1 MAGHQQE
8 VDEVLDLAY
17 SCKKGWDALDTSCDK
32 VCSIQRGPLWSVVV
46 RVPKLVKLL
55 LEASAGGLLVS
66 SKQSCV
72 ICRLHC
78 LLACEKP
85 WGCRVRKGLA
95 PFTMVTGRI

>member
-32 VCSIQRGPLWSVVV
+32 VYSIQRRSLWY
-46 RVPKLVKLL
+46 VPKLVKLL
-55 LEASAGGLLVS
+55 LEASAGGLLGS

-72 ICRLHC
+72 ICMLHC

-85 WGCRVRKGLA
+85 WGCGVRKRLA
-95 PFTMVTGRI
+95 PFTMVTCRI